1 MIRFVKGKEIDR
13 AKWDHCIQHATN
25 GQIFV
30 FSWYLDICCPGW
42 DALIEDDYQAVF
54 PLKSG
59 SKAGIAYLFQPF
71 FTRHFGVF
79 SISETTPGDRL
90 RFLAAIPTKYRFW
103 DFCLHAKHQETPPD
117 ASTEKRVFQY
127 LPLQNE
133 YAAIRSK
140 YNENLVR
147 NLKKSAKESYR
158 FITDYPSEKVAEQF
172 HLLQKNKLS
181 AFSES
186 DFKLLGALMKT
197 AAKNTSVKSVAVM
210 NKHEEVI
217 AGAFL
222 MESHERMVY
231 LKGFSKEEGKKNGA
245 MHFLFDQLI
254 QQQAGSHKTLDFG
267 GSSVDS
273 VARFYKSFGALDCV
287 YLHLRKNRLP
297 KLLRWIKRK

>member
-1 MIRFVKGKEIDR
+1 
-13 AKWDHCIQHATN
+13 
-25 GQIFV
+25 
-30 FSWYLDICCPGW
+30 
-42 DALIEDDYQAVF
+42 
-54 PLKSG
+54 
-59 SKAGIAYLFQPF
+59 
-71 FTRHFGVF
+71 
-79 SISETTPGDRL
+79 
-90 RFLAAIPTKYRFW
+90 
-103 DFCLHAKHQETPPD
+103 
-117 ASTEKRVFQY
+117 
-127 LPLQNE
+127 
-133 YAAIRSK
+133 
-140 YNENLVR
+140 
-147 NLKKSAKESYR
+147 
-158 FITDYPSEKVAEQF
+158 
-172 HLLQKNKLS
+172 
-181 AFSES
+181 
-186 DFKLLGALMKT
+186 
-197 AAKNTSVKSVAVM
+197 M